1 MLVLFSVETI
11 LAFIGASVVLCFVP
25 GPDNIFVL
33 TQSAIR
39 GWKVGVLTTLGL
51 CSGLIVHTSIVAL
64 GVSVIFQTSEVAFQG
79 LKIIGACYLVFLAYR
94 ATRSTKID
102 LRDSDEPNKSF
113 YLTGVVMN
121 ITNPKVAIF
130 FLVFLPQFVNIDSGS
145 VSIQMFTLGFIFI
158 LCALCV
164 FSLIAYLSSFL
175 KPLLSK
181 SPALV
186 KRLNIFAAFV
196 YVALALN
203 LLFISV

>member
-1 MLVLFSVETI
+1 MLLSVETV

-64 GVSVIFQTSEVAFQG
+64 GVSVIFQTSELAFQG
-79 LKIIGACYLVFLAYR
+79 LKIIGACYLVYLAYR

>member
-1 MLVLFSVETI
+1 MDLFSIETI
-11 LAFIGASVVLCFVP
+11 LAFISASVVLSFVP

-33 TQSAIR
+33 TQSAVR
-39 GWKVGVLTTLGL
+39 GWRVGILTTLGL
-51 CSGLIVHTSIVAL
+51 CSGLIAHTILVSL
-64 GVSVIFQTSEVAFQG
+64 GVSAIFQTSQLVFQG

-94 ATRSTKID
+94 AMKSESID
-102 LRDSDEPNKSF
+102 LKGSDKPKKSF

-121 ITNPKVAIF
+121 LTNPKVAIF
-130 FLVFLPQFVNIDSGS
+130 FLVFLPQFVNVDNGRIS
-145 VSIQMFTLGFIFI
+145 VQMLALGLIFI

-164 FSLIAYLSSFL
+164 FSFIAYLSSFL

-181 SPALV
+181 SPAIV

-203 LLFISV
+203 LLFVSG

>member
-1 MLVLFSVETI
+1 MELFSIETI
-11 LAFIGASVVLCFVP
+11 LAFISASVVLSFAP

-39 GWKVGVLTTLGL
+39 GWKIGILTTLGL
-51 CSGLIVHTSIVAL
+51 CSGLIAHTVLVSL
-64 GVSVIFQTSEVAFQG
+64 GVAVIFQTSQLAFQG

-94 ATRSTKID
+94 AIKSESID
-102 LRDSDEPNKSF
+102 FKDSDKASKSF

-121 ITNPKVAIF
+121 LTNPKVAIF
-130 FLVFLPQFVNIDSGS
+130 FLVFLPQFVNIDSGR
-145 VSIQMFTLGFIFI
+145 VPTQMFLLGLIFI

-164 FSLIAYLSSFL
+164 FSFIAYLSSFL

-186 KRLNIFAAFV
+186 KRLNVFAAFV

-203 LLFISV
+203 LLFISG

>member
-1 MLVLFSVETI
+1 MLLSVETV
-11 LAFIGASVVLCFVP
+11 LTFIGASVVLCFVP

-39 GWKVGVLTTLGL
+39 GWKVGILTTLGL
-51 CSGLIVHTSIVAL
+51 CSGLIVHTSLVAL
-64 GVSVIFQTSEVAFQG
+64 GVSVIFQTSELAFQG
-79 LKIIGACYLVFLAYR
+79 LKIIGACYLVYLAYR

-175 KPLLSK
+175 KPLSL
-181 SPALV
+181 
-186 KRLNIFAAFV
+186 IH
-196 YVALALN
+196 
-203 LLFISV
+203 ISEPTRPY

>member
-1 MLVLFSVETI
+1 MLLSVETV
-11 LAFIGASVVLCFVP
+11 LTFIGASIVLCFVP

-39 GWKVGVLTTLGL
+39 GWKVGILTTLGL
-51 CSGLIVHTSIVAL
+51 CSGLIVHTSLVAL
-64 GVSVIFQTSEVAFQG
+64 GVSVIFQTSELAFQG
-79 LKIIGACYLVFLAYR
+79 LKIIGACYLVYLAYR

>member
-1 MLVLFSVETI
+1 MDLFGIETI
-11 LAFIGASVVLCFVP
+11 LTFISASVVLSLVP

-39 GWKVGVLTTLGL
+39 GRGVGILTTLGL
-51 CSGLIVHTSIVAL
+51 CSGLIVHTVLVSL
-64 GVSVIFQTSEVAFQG
+64 GVAVIFQTSQLAFQG

-94 ATRSTKID
+94 AMKSESID
-102 LRDSDEPNKSF
+102 LKDSDKPKKPF

-121 ITNPKVAIF
+121 LTNPKVAIF
-130 FLVFLPQFVNIDSGS
+130 FLVFLPQFVNIDSGR
-145 VSIQMFTLGFIFI
+145 VSTQMFVLGLIFT

-164 FSLIAYLSSFL
+164 FSFIAYLSSFL

>member
-1 MLVLFSVETI
+1 LELFSIETI
-11 LAFIGASVVLCFVP
+11 LAFISASVVLSFAP

-39 GWKVGVLTTLGL
+39 GWKIGILTTLGL
-51 CSGLIVHTSIVAL
+51 CSGLIAHTVLVSL
-64 GVSVIFQTSEVAFQG
+64 GVAVIFQTSQLAFQG

-94 ATRSTKID
+94 AIKSESID
-102 LRDSDEPNKSF
+102 FKDSDKASKSF

-121 ITNPKVAIF
+121 LTNPKVAIF
-130 FLVFLPQFVNIDSGS
+130 FLVFLPQFVNIDSGR
-145 VSIQMFTLGFIFI
+145 VPTQMFLLGLIFI

-164 FSLIAYLSSFL
+164 FSFIAYLSSFL

-186 KRLNIFAAFV
+186 KRLNVFAAFV

-203 LLFISV
+203 LLFISG